1 MENRTPQR
9 DKAVRTRQR
18 LLEAT
23 LAQTAACGYHNI
35 TVDKIAAAAGVS
47 TGSAYRYFRNKKE
60 MLHAALAY
68 YYENIQEFSGT
79 PDSSL
84 RSFSSPED
92 MLAYVLGQFYGLHRK
107 YYALHEELESL
118 RHIDPD
124 VRDAYH
130 RILLDAV
137 DTLVQKCPP
146 AYAGLPALRERIYLG
161 IQLLESFAH
170 TQLETSLCSQFDMES
185 MQTLCLRIAV
195 ELLTPPHQ
203 TGSDT
208 AVSCSH

>member
-60 MLHAALAY
+60 MLLAALAY

-146 AYAGLPALRERIYLG
+146 AYAGLPALRYPASGKLC
-161 IQLLESFAH
+161 AH
-170 TQLETSLCSQFDMES
+170 PAGDFPLQS
-185 MQTLCLRIAV
+185 V
-195 ELLTPPHQ
+195 
-203 TGSDT
+203 
-208 AVSCSH
+208 

>member
-1 MENRTPQR
+1 MGKKYKKRYEMHFANPDICEFDMQHEQWLFGDNSWTGRLLHVHAGIEGSCPMENRTPQR

-60 MLHAALAY
+60 MLLAALAY
-68 YYENIQEFSGT
+68 HYENIQDFFGT

-92 MLAYVLGQFYGLHRK
+92 MLAYVLGQFYGLHRNIMP
-107 YYALHEELESL
+107 ST
-118 RHIDPD
+118 RN
-124 VRDAYH
+124 
-130 RILLDAV
+130 
-137 DTLVQKCPP
+137 
-146 AYAGLPALRERIYLG
+146 
-161 IQLLESFAH
+161 
-170 TQLETSLCSQFDMES
+170 
-185 MQTLCLRIAV
+185 
-195 ELLTPPHQ
+195 
-203 TGSDT
+203 
-208 AVSCSH
+208 

>member
-60 MLHAALAY
+60 MLLAALAY
-68 YYENIQEFSGT
+68 HYENIQDFFGT

-92 MLAYVLGQFYGLHRK
+92 HACLRAWAVLWPAPE

-124 VRDAYH
+124 GPGCLSPDSARCSRYPRAEMSPRIRRTSDAQGTHLFRY
-130 RILLDAV
+130 
-137 DTLVQKCPP
+137 P
-146 AYAGLPALRERIYLG
+146 ASGKLCAHPAGDFPL
-161 IQLLESFAH
+161 QS
-170 TQLETSLCSQFDMES
+170 
-185 MQTLCLRIAV
+185 V
-195 ELLTPPHQ
+195 
-203 TGSDT
+203 
-208 AVSCSH
+208 

>member
-60 MLHAALAY
+60 MLLAALAY
-68 YYENIQEFSGT
+68 HYENIQDFFGT
-79 PDSSL
+79 PGFQPPLLFLARGHACL
-84 RSFSSPED
+84 RAWAVLWPAPE
-92 MLAYVLGQFYGLHRK
+92 

-146 AYAGLPALRERIYLG
+146 AYAGLPTLRERIYLG

>member
-60 MLHAALAY
+60 MLLAALAY

-92 MLAYVLGQFYGLHRK
+92 ILAYVLGQFYGLHRK

-124 VRDAYH
+124 VRDAYL

-146 AYAGLPALRERIYLG
+146 RIRRTSGAQGTHLFRYPASGKLCAHPAGDFPL
-161 IQLLESFAH
+161 QS
-170 TQLETSLCSQFDMES
+170 
-185 MQTLCLRIAV
+185 V
-195 ELLTPPHQ
+195 
-203 TGSDT
+203 
-208 AVSCSH
+208 

>member
-60 MLHAALAY
+60 MLLA
-68 YYENIQEFSGT
+68 

-92 MLAYVLGQFYGLHRK
+92 MLAYVLGQFYGLHRNIMP
-107 YYALHEELESL
+107 ST
-118 RHIDPD
+118 RN
-124 VRDAYH
+124 
-130 RILLDAV
+130 
-137 DTLVQKCPP
+137 
-146 AYAGLPALRERIYLG
+146 
-161 IQLLESFAH
+161 
-170 TQLETSLCSQFDMES
+170 
-185 MQTLCLRIAV
+185 
-195 ELLTPPHQ
+195 
-203 TGSDT
+203 
-208 AVSCSH
+208 

>member
-60 MLHAALAY
+60 MLLAALAY
-68 YYENIQEFSGT
+68 HYENIQDFFGT
-79 PDSSL
+79 LDSSL

-92 MLAYVLGQFYGLHRK
+92 MLCLRAWAVLWPAPE

-146 AYAGLPALRERIYLG
+146 
-161 IQLLESFAH
+161 H
-170 TQLETSLCSQFDMES
+170 TQDFRRSGNAS
-185 MQTLCLRIAV
+185 I
-195 ELLTPPHQ
+195 
-203 TGSDT
+203 
-208 AVSCSH
+208 